1 MSAAPS
7 VPMNA
12 PVNPEVNPEINP
24 VLHAARLGVSRGW
37 IEFKQSMTTR
47 SDQVWIVLI
56 NGILITVL
64 LLQRDAKV
72 PGTDVSLALATLP
85 GLLGMSI
92 ITSGWMNATTVLS
105 VEREDGTLLRAKATP
120 NGMIGYLVAR
130 VVLATLTIALGF
142 AIFLIFGLIFL
153 DEVRDIGAE
162 GWLILVAVLV
172 VGLLATMPWG
182 AIVGS
187 LVKSAT
193 AGFALSFL
201 PISAMISISGIFYP
215 ISGLP
220 DWLHPIAQIFP
231 VYWLGLGMRSALM
244 PDEAALAEIGE
255 SWRHLETFGVLGLW
269 AVVGLALAPRVLRRM
284 AQRESGSAVE
294 ERRQRVMAAGH

>member
-1 MSAAPS
+1 
-7 VPMNA
+7 
-12 PVNPEVNPEINP
+12 
-24 VLHAARLGVSRGW
+24 
-37 IEFKQSMTTR
+37 MTTR
-47 SDQVWIVLI
+47 SDQVWIVLV

-153 DEVRDIGAE
+153 DGLRGIGAE
-162 GWLILVAVLV
+162 GWLTLVAVLV

-255 SWRHLETFGVLGLW
+255 SWRHLETFGVLGIW
-269 AVVGLALAPRVLRRM
+269 AVIGLTVAPRVLRRM

-294 ERRQRVMAAGH
+294 ERRQRAIQTGY